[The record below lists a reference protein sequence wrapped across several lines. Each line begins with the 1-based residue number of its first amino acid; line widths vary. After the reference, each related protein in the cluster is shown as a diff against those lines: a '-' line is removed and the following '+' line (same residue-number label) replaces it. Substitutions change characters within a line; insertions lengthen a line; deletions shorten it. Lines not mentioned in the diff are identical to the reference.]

1 MHENLKADLEVD
13 ARKKAEAE
21 IKRQH
26 GEIALL
32 KRHIRTVEKIA
43 GATVLRVLAPAPCHL
58 AVENALAMQPS
69 NVSEEPSALITT
81 ERLRPSRSWSW

>member
-43 GATVLRVLAPAPCHL
+43 GATNTHRLYGPARTGTG
-58 AVENALAMQPS
+58 AMSLGGGKRTGDATQQCK
-69 NVSEEPSALITT
+69 
-81 ERLRPSRSWSW
+81 